1 VAAPVSEGFQRQL
14 RTYRLW
20 RTSTVLLIVGA
31 VETGVLAYQRQSWLV
46 GLIGLPLVALAMVA
60 ARRAARL
67 RRALK

>member
-1 VAAPVSEGFQRQL
+1 MSADFQRAL

-20 RTSTVLLIVGA
+20 RTSTVLLMVGA

-46 GLIGLPLVALAMVA
+46 GAICVPLVALAMVA

>member
-1 VAAPVSEGFQRQL
+1 MSEGLQRQL

-31 VETGVLAYQRQSWLV
+31 VETGVLAYQRQNWLV
-46 GLIGLPLVALAMVA
+46 GLVCLPLAALAMVA

-67 RRALK
+67 RKALK

>member
-1 VAAPVSEGFQRQL
+1 VAQAMSEDFQRAL

-46 GLIGLPLVALAMVA
+46 GLACVPLVSLAMLA

-67 RRALK
+67 RKVLR

>member
-1 VAAPVSEGFQRQL
+1 MSEGFQRQL

-31 VETGVLAYQRQSWLV
+31 VETGVLAYQRQNWLV
-46 GLIGLPLVALAMVA
+46 GLVCVPLVALAMVA

-67 RRALK
+67 RQALK

>member
-1 VAAPVSEGFQRQL
+1 MSEGFQRQL

-31 VETGVLAYQRQSWLV
+31 VETGVLAYQRRNWLV
-46 GLIGLPLVALAMVA
+46 GLVCLPLVALAMVA

-67 RRALK
+67 RQALK